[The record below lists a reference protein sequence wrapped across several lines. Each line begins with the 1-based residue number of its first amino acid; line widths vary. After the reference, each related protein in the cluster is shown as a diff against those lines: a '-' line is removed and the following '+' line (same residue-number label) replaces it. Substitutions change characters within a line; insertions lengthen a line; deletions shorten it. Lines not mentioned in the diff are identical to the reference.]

1 MFTIMSNKAYFN
13 VLIRLIALFIPG
25 FMVSFLIPEIREVL
39 GDTKHICNSMY
50 CSHGAIDE
58 GYDWGAQH
66 YWFFCMCASIF
77 ILSLIN
83 FIIYLVDYMED
94 TY

>member
-25 FMVSFLIPEIREVL
+25 FMVSFLIPEIRVIL
-39 GDTKHICNSMY
+39 GDTEHICNSI
-50 CSHGAIDE
+50 CCRHGAIDA
-58 GYDWGAQH
+58 GYNWGAQH
-66 YWFFCMCASIF
+66 YWFFWMCASIF

-83 FIIYLVDYMED
+83 FIIYLVNYVED